1 VVKPLDGRR
10 AIVTGA
16 ASGIGRAIAAGLAEA
31 GAAVAGIDLNAP
43 ADAVCPLAIADVS
56 DAAAASA
63 ALARAVEGLGG
74 LDIVCNAAG
83 IMPEA
88 RLEDIDMAHVD
99 RLFATNVR
107 GPIIVA
113 KAALPYLGD
122 GSRIINIASELAY
135 LGRAGFSVYCAT
147 KGAILSLTRSWA
159 RELAPKI
166 LVNAVAPG
174 PTDTP
179 LLDFEHLRP
188 ELRELETANPLRRIA
203 RPDEIAAAVAFLAGP
218 GASFITGQCITVDG
232 GSAMH

>member
-1 VVKPLDGRR
+1 MKPLDGKR
-10 AIVTGA
+10 AVVTGA

-31 GAAVAGIDLNAP
+31 GAGVAGIDLNLP
-43 ADAVCPLAIADVS
+43 ADAVCPIEIADVA
-56 DAAAASA
+56 DPAAASA
-63 ALARAVEGLGG
+63 ALARAVDDLGG

-88 RLEDIDMAHVD
+88 RLADIDMAHIE
-99 RLFATNVR
+99 RLFAVNVH

-113 KAALPYLGD
+113 KAALPHLGD
-122 GSRIINIASELAY
+122 GSRIINIASELAH

-188 ELRELETANPLRRIA
+188 ELRDLETANPLRRIA
-203 RPDEIAAAVAFLAGP
+203 RTEEIAAAVTFLAGP